1 MGAFDI
7 IVQTMTEMG
16 FRLFLP
22 WLLVL
27 SVTYGLLEKY
37 EVVSDETQVNGSI
50 ALAMAF
56 LTIIGVNQYAPVGIF
71 TNFAAAISFGL
82 FGLVGFMVLVA
93 VTGYDLDRYK
103 DGGTPRSF
111 AVTIFVVSF
120 ISVVVSYVDIQ
131 NLVAEG
137 SSVFQDVILPILI
150 LIFFIL
156 IVRETAKS

>member
-1 MGAFDI
+1 MGAFNL
-7 IVQTMTEMG
+7 IVQTMVEMG

-37 EVVSDETQVNGSI
+37 NLFSDETQVNGSI

-56 LTIIGVNQYAPVGIF
+56 LTIIGVNQYAPAGIF

-82 FGLVGFMVLVA
+82 FGLLGLMVLIA
-93 VTGYDLDRYK
+93 VTGYDLENYAEK
-103 DGGTPRSF
+103 GSPRLF
-111 AVTIFVVSF
+111 AIAIFVVSF
-120 ISVVVSYVDIQ
+120 VTIIVTYIDIGQ
-131 NLVAEG
+131 LVAEG
-137 SSVFQDVILPILI
+137 ATVFEDVILPILI

-156 IVRETAKS
+156 LVREMAKT